1 MFTLTDEQQ
10 SISDAIYDRENDFSV
25 LMGAAGTG
33 KTTVA
38 TDIMNK
44 YAGDLRTG
52 RRILTIA
59 PTLQALENVRK
70 RTKTRNTIF
79 KTVAS
84 LLSTPVK
91 VLSIMQQKFPI
102 DTSDELEKVAQ
113 FLENLKIDSSI
124 IINYNYG
131 LLYQGALEEALDIK
145 YGVGTSMRKLFDFKV
160 GVEFKTREASQVAA
174 LLMKDEV
181 QFLIVD
187 EASMINKLQF
197 NVLMD
202 AVNECRTMGHDITML
217 ICGDPYQLE
226 PVEGEL
232 NDYMQPYRV
241 GQDDGFFILNTVMRS
256 SDKVIEIATKVK
268 DGEKVSKLIR
278 KYPLNLYSTGN
289 IESIGKNPALTRRL
303 LNADVV
309 LSFQN
314 KNVNALNEFIRTELG
329 YTGIVSPG
337 EKLVSMSNV
346 FGQTDLISSFY
357 NSELFKVEKVLTGQ
371 DAWLKLLETFSF
383 NESEFATSKL
393 HDALVR
399 RNSLVYA
406 YVRSEVTG
414 ETKECVME
422 AMNRWLK
429 TVDRN
434 DISELLLTANVR
446 AQRVP
451 FVRMNLG
458 YAMTVHKSQGSEWD
472 NIVYYLTSKDEWIVK
487 KPNLSYT
494 ALTRAKKN
502 VEVFFSNEFNN

>member
-44 YAGDLRTG
+44 YVNDLRTG
-52 RRILTIA
+52 RRIMTIA

-70 RTKTRNTIF
+70 RTKTRGTIF

-102 DTSDELEKVAQ
+102 DTSDDLEKVAQ

-124 IINYNYG
+124 IINYNYA
-131 LLYQGALEEALDIK
+131 LLYQGALEEALDVK

-202 AVNECRTMGHDITML
+202 AVDECRTMGHDITML

-268 DGEKVSKLIR
+268 NGEKVSNLVR
-278 KYPLNLYSTGN
+278 KYPLNIYNTGS
-289 IESIGKNPALTRRL
+289 IDKIGKNPALTRRL
-303 LNADVV
+303 VNTDVV

-337 EKLVSMSNV
+337 EKLVSKRLN
-346 FGQTDLISSFY
+346 
-357 NSELFKVEKVLTGQ
+357 
-371 DAWLKLLETFSF
+371 LKLLQ
-383 NESEFATSKL
+383 L
-393 HDALVR
+393 
-399 RNSLVYA
+399 
-406 YVRSEVTG
+406 
-414 ETKECVME
+414 
-422 AMNRWLK
+422 
-429 TVDRN
+429 
-434 DISELLLTANVR
+434 
-446 AQRVP
+446 
-451 FVRMNLG
+451 
-458 YAMTVHKSQGSEWD
+458 
-472 NIVYYLTSKDEWIVK
+472 
-487 KPNLSYT
+487 
-494 ALTRAKKN
+494 
-502 VEVFFSNEFNN
+502 